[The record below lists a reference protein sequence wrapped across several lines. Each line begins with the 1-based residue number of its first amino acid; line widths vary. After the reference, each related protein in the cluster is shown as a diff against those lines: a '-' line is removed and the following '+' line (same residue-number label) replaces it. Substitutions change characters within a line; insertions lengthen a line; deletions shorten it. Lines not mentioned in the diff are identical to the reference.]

1 MVKNH
6 LFLIAFLVLAISLSC
21 GNAFA
26 ADIQY
31 HLNFEYAKIWINQDG
46 TIDLLY
52 NMSVTC
58 DSGTIRLVRVGQ
70 PKNDFTIGSA
80 EDSAGH
86 TLVAKDTG
94 DSRVEVDLYANI
106 STGETVRFTL
116 LTNVGQ
122 MIYND
127 SEKNPGNLGMEFIP
141 TWYDVNIDELRV
153 LVVMPAGVTQ
163 QNVKTSV
170 DWDNAFPEGDRLVI
184 FWVRHNLSPNQ
195 QFTCGVSFPQQYL
208 PSYKPPAPSGGFWQ
222 YAPAL
227 FIFGGIFVFVIAGI
241 VAYALSKKPYLKPAL
256 AMETL
261 GIRRGLTAVE
271 ASYLLEMKPTRIV
284 TEILY
289 SLLQKSAVWV
299 EATNPSIKLRIMPSF
314 GNLTGPKESPLRYYE
329 IEFLDAIRKDGTL
342 DEEKLARTVMGV
354 RDTLEDQMHGYCRRD
369 TIDYYRNIVTK
380 AWQQVEQSGTAE
392 IASKAYDEQLLWLML
407 DPNYQDRTRTAFQ
420 NRTFEPSPFWLWYW
434 YGYHHYHA
442 HPTYTPNPEAPA
454 QASKPP
460 SIPGSDFANN
470 MVKAVEGTS
479 NNIVANLEKFAN
491 SILPPLPS
499 QRASHQPE
507 HHDSRSFCACHA
519 CACACACVSCAC
531 ACVSGGVG

>member
-153 LVVMPAGVTQ
+153 LVVMPTGVTQ
-163 QNVKTSV
+163 QSVKTSV

-289 SLLQKSAVWV
+289 SLLQKRAVWV

-329 IEFLDAIRKDGTL
+329 IEFLDAIRKGGTL

-380 AWQQVEQSGTAE
+380 AWQQVGQSGTAE

-491 SILPPLPS
+491 SILPPSPS

-531 ACVSGGVG
+531 ACASGGVG